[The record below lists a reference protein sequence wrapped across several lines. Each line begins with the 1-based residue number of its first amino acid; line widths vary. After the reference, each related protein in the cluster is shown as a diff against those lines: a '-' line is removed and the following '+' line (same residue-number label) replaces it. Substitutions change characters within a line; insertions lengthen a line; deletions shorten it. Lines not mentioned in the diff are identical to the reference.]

1 MEHWDTQIYGAIT
14 GTYKCVTKSDI
25 QKYGFKDGIFEYIY
39 IFSFGTQN
47 SKLPP
52 SN

>member
-25 QKYGFKDGIFEYIY
+25 QKYGFKDGIFEYTY
-39 IFSFGTQN
+39 IWFHFWN
-47 SKLPP
+47 I
-52 SN
+52 NF